1 MTWTEITPS
10 YAGQFFR
17 AEGRY
22 SEKFGQVQNENAPQI
37 TKVHHRYVEGRLD
50 YHDNRVIQDQPN
62 FITLEKAKSDLLFT
76 GWADKWSKDV
86 VVGSEAIQFSKT
98 FGEVRPLNSAIK
110 IWERTA

>member
-10 YAGQFFR
+10 YSGQFFR
-17 AEGRY
+17 AEGGY
-22 SEKFGQVQNENAPQI
+22 SEKFGQVQNENVPQI
-37 TKVHHRYVEGRLD
+37 TKVHHRYV
-50 YHDNRVIQDQPN
+50 NRVIQDQPN
-62 FITLEKAKSDLLFT
+62 FITLEKAESDLLFT

-110 IWERTA
+110 IWKRTA